1 MKNNIIYYYNIEVSN
16 LVKNGNYYS
25 FYFNGD
31 RYELNIYTRD
41 FKEENDILKLN
52 KFMVEN
58 NILVHEII
66 PNKNG
71 NIVSIVDNVP
81 YVLYKVYINKDKK
94 ITLDELTFMS
104 QYDVVGVDSLKRN
117 EWDTLWGTRI
127 DYLEYQINQMGKK
140 YPILVDSFSYF
151 VGMAENAISYVKNT
165 IIETKKEELDKD
177 VISHSKVYDSINSI
191 YDPLNIIIGH
201 KSRDVSEYIKASF
214 FLNNKKIFEELDIYF
229 SKNYYSFYGI
239 RLLFGRVVYPSFYF
253 DLYDNVILGNVK
265 ESEVLN
271 ITSRTVEYEAY
282 LREIYYYLRKFYNIP
297 MIDWLTNDK

>member
-31 RYELNIYTRD
+31 RYEFNIYTRD

-58 NILVHEII
+58 NILVHEFI

-71 NIVSIVDNVP
+71 NIVSVVDNVP

-165 IIETKKEELDKD
+165 IIETKKEKLDKD

-191 YDPLNIIIGH
+191 YDPLNIIIDH

>member
-25 FYFNGD
+25 FYFNDD
-31 RYELNIYTRD
+31 RYEFNIYTRD

-52 KFMVEN
+52 RFMVEN

-71 NIVSIVDNVP
+71 NVVSIVDNVP
-81 YVLYKVYINKDKK
+81 YVLYRVYINKDKK

-104 QYDVVGVDSLKRN
+104 QYNVVGVDSLKRN

-127 DYLEYQINQMGKK
+127 DYLEYQINQIGKK

-165 IIETKKEELDKD
+165 FIETKKEKLDKD

-191 YDPLNIIIGH
+191 YDPLNIIIDH

-214 FLNNKKIFEELDIYF
+214 FLNNKKIFEELDVYF

-271 ITSRTVEYEAY
+271 ITSRAVEYEAY

>member
-31 RYELNIYTRD
+31 RYEFNIYTRD
-41 FKEENDILKLN
+41 FKEENGILKLN

-71 NIVSIVDNVP
+71 NIVSVVDNVP

-165 IIETKKEELDKD
+165 IIETKKEKLDKD

-191 YDPLNIIIGH
+191 YDPLNIIIDH

>member
-31 RYELNIYTRD
+31 RYEFNIYTRD

-71 NIVSIVDNVP
+71 NIVSVVDNVP

-165 IIETKKEELDKD
+165 FIETKKEKLDKD

-191 YDPLNIIIGH
+191 YDPFNIIIDH

>member
-31 RYELNIYTRD
+31 RYEFNIYTRD

-71 NIVSIVDNVP
+71 NIVSVVDNVP

-191 YDPLNIIIGH
+191 YDPLDIIIDH

>member
-25 FYFNGD
+25 FYFNDD
-31 RYELNIYTRD
+31 RYEFNIYTRD
-41 FKEENDILKLN
+41 FKEENDLLKLN
-52 KFMVEN
+52 RFMAEN

-71 NIVSIVDNVP
+71 NVVSIVDNVP

-165 IIETKKEELDKD
+165 FIETKKEKLDKD

-191 YDPLNIIIGH
+191 YDPLNIIIDH

-214 FLNNKKIFEELDIYF
+214 FLNNKKIFDELDIYF

>member
-31 RYELNIYTRD
+31 RYEFNIYTRD

-71 NIVSIVDNVP
+71 NIVSVVDNVP

-191 YDPLNIIIGH
+191 YDPLNIIIDH

>member
-31 RYELNIYTRD
+31 RYEFNIYTRD
-41 FKEENDILKLN
+41 FKEENGILKLN

-71 NIVSIVDNVP
+71 NIVSVVDNVP
-81 YVLYKVYINKDKK
+81 YILYKVYINKDKK

-165 IIETKKEELDKD
+165 IIETKKEKLDKD

-191 YDPLNIIIGH
+191 YDPLNIIIDH

>member
-25 FYFNGD
+25 FYVNDD
-31 RYELNIYTRD
+31 RYEFNIYTRD

-71 NIVSIVDNVP
+71 NVVSVVDNVP

-191 YDPLNIIIGH
+191 YDPLNIIIDH

-239 RLLFGRVVYPSFYF
+239 RLLFGRVIYPSFYF

-282 LREIYYYLRKFYNIP
+282 LKEIYYYLRKFYNIP
-297 MIDWLTNDK
+297 MIDWLSNDK

>member
-31 RYELNIYTRD
+31 RYEFNIYTRD

-71 NIVSIVDNVP
+71 NIVSVVDNVP

-140 YPILVDSFSYF
+140 YPILVNSFSYF

-165 IIETKKEELDKD
+165 IIETKKEKLDKD

-191 YDPLNIIIGH
+191 YDPLNIIIDH

-297 MIDWLTNDK
+297 TIDWLTNDK

>member
-31 RYELNIYTRD
+31 RYEFNIYTRD

-66 PNKNG
+66 PNKNR
-71 NIVSIVDNVP
+71 NIVSVVDNVP

-165 IIETKKEELDKD
+165 IIETKKEKLDKD

-191 YDPLNIIIGH
+191 YDPLNIIIDH

>member
-31 RYELNIYTRD
+31 RYEFNIYTRD

-71 NIVSIVDNVP
+71 NIVSVVDNVP

-191 YDPLNIIIGH
+191 YDPLNIIIDH

-253 DLYDNVILGNVK
+253 DLYDNVILGNIK

>member
-165 IIETKKEELDKD
+165 IIETKKEKLDKD

-191 YDPLNIIIGH
+191 YDPLNIIIDH

>member
-31 RYELNIYTRD
+31 RYEFNIYTRD

-66 PNKNG
+66 PNKNR
-71 NIVSIVDNVP
+71 NIVSVVDNVP

-191 YDPLNIIIGH
+191 YDPLNIIIDH

>member
-25 FYFNGD
+25 FYVNDD
-31 RYELNIYTRD
+31 RYEFNIYTRD

-71 NIVSIVDNVP
+71 NVVSVVDNVP

-104 QYDVVGVDSLKRN
+104 QYDAIGVDSLKRN

-191 YDPLNIIIGH
+191 YDPLNIIIDH

-239 RLLFGRVVYPSFYF
+239 RLLFGRVIYPSFYF

-282 LREIYYYLRKFYNIP
+282 LKEIYYYLRKFYNIP
-297 MIDWLTNDK
+297 MIDWLSNDK

>member
-31 RYELNIYTRD
+31 RYEFNIYTRD

-71 NIVSIVDNVP
+71 NIVSVVDNVP

-104 QYDVVGVDSLKRN
+104 QYDVVGVGSLKRN

-165 IIETKKEELDKD
+165 IIETKKEKLDKD

-191 YDPLNIIIGH
+191 YDPLNIIIDH

>member
-31 RYELNIYTRD
+31 RYEFNIYTRD

-71 NIVSIVDNVP
+71 NIVSVVDNVP

-165 IIETKKEELDKD
+165 FIETKKEELDKD

-191 YDPLNIIIGH
+191 YDPLNIIIDH

>member
-31 RYELNIYTRD
+31 RYEFNIYTRD

-71 NIVSIVDNVP
+71 NIVSVVDNVP

-191 YDPLNIIIGH
+191 YDPLNIIIDY

>member
-31 RYELNIYTRD
+31 RYEFNIYTRD

-81 YVLYKVYINKDKK
+81 YALYKVYINKDKK

-165 IIETKKEELDKD
+165 IIETKKEKLDKD

-191 YDPLNIIIGH
+191 YDPLNIIIDH

-265 ESEVLN
+265 ESEILN

>member
-71 NIVSIVDNVP
+71 NIVSVVDNVP

-191 YDPLNIIIGH
+191 YDPLNIIIDH

>member
-31 RYELNIYTRD
+31 RYEFNIYTRD

-71 NIVSIVDNVP
+71 NIVSVVDNVP

-165 IIETKKEELDKD
+165 IIETKKEKLDKD

-191 YDPLNIIIGH
+191 YDPLNIIIDH

>member
-71 NIVSIVDNVP
+71 NIVSVVDNVP

-104 QYDVVGVDSLKRN
+104 QYDVVGVGSLKRN

-151 VGMAENAISYVKNT
+151 AGMAENAISYVKNT
-165 IIETKKEELDKD
+165 IIETKKEKLDKD
-177 VISHSKVYDSINSI
+177 VISHNKVYDSINSI
-191 YDPLNIIIGH
+191 YDPLNIIIDH

>member
-25 FYFNGD
+25 FYFNDD
-31 RYELNIYTRD
+31 RYEFNIYTRD

-52 KFMVEN
+52 RFMVEN

-71 NIVSIVDNVP
+71 NIVSVVDNVP

-177 VISHSKVYDSINSI
+177 VISHNKVYDSINSI
-191 YDPLNIIIGH
+191 YDPLNIIIDH

>member
-16 LVKNGNYYS
+16 FVKNGNYYS
-25 FYFNGD
+25 FYFNDD
-31 RYELNIYTRD
+31 RYEFNIYTRD

-52 KFMVEN
+52 RFMVEN

-71 NIVSIVDNVP
+71 NVVSIVDNVP

-191 YDPLNIIIGH
+191 YDPLNIIIDY

-214 FLNNKKIFEELDIYF
+214 FLNNKKIFEELDVYF

-282 LREIYYYLRKFYNIP
+282 LIEIYYYLRKFYNIP